1 MALRTPPALIGQIV
15 VSSANNT
22 ISWFESGPHNLTTT
36 VADGTYWPSALASL
50 IAANMTAESALSGAT
65 RTYSGTFSEVTGK
78 ITLTGSGDWYPKT
91 TTAESS
97 NILTGGKTDSDGDT
111 LASAQAGLN
120 HLGFLL
126 TSGYK
131 SAGTVFTSD
140 QEIAHVW
147 IPEFPPETDSEE
159 RYEQTVVEAF
169 GMTGEGDAYIFQDWE
184 IERDEWPTYGHLG
197 QRRTLTFAF
206 VSQAS
211 STQFLAWFWGPWA
224 GAGRSFRYYP
234 DRTDIATYYL
244 YKLTGESLANMS
256 RGERQTGYAWW
267 TRGLEMRR
275 VAT

>member
-22 ISWFESGPHNLTTT
+22 ISWYESGPYNLTTT
-36 VADGTYWPSALASL
+36 VAAGDYWPSALASL

-91 TTAESS
+91 TTAESA

-111 LASAQAGLN
+111 LASAQAGPN

-131 SAGTVFTSD
+131 SAGAVFTSD

-169 GMTGEGDAYIFQDWE
+169 GMTGEGDAYVFQDWE

-197 QRRTLTFAF
+197 QRRTSDLRLCFASLLDA
-206 VSQAS
+206 VSRVV
-211 STQFLAWFWGPWA
+211 L
-224 GAGRSFRYYP
+224 GAVGWRGSVVP
-234 DRTDIATYYL
+234 L
-244 YKLTGESLANMS
+244 LS
-256 RGERQTGYAWW
+256 RPHQHRD
-267 TRGLEMRR
+267 LLP
-275 VAT
+275 V

>member
-22 ISWFESGPHNLTTT
+22 ISWFESGPYNLTTS
-36 VADGTYWPSALASL
+36 VDDGVYWPSALASL
-50 IAANMTAESALSGAT
+50 IAANMTTESAGSGAT

-91 TTAESS
+91 TTAESA

-111 LASAQAGLN
+111 LASAQAGPN

-131 SAGTVFTSD
+131 SAGTSFTSD
-140 QEIAHVW
+140 QQIAHVW

-169 GMTGEGDAYIFQDWE
+169 GMTGEGDAYVFQDWE
-184 IERDEWPTYGHLG
+184 TERDEWPSYGHLG
-197 QRRTLTFAF
+197 QRRSISFAF

-234 DRTDIATYYL
+234 DRTDLATYYL
-244 YKLTGESLANMS
+244 YKLTGESLASMS